1 MMNLYWFVSCF
12 FFFVFSFIKMF
23 QDAKFCCF
31 WQEEASSVP
40 SSYIEEM
47 GLIRILL
54 TSLHNCLFRSE
65 HSFLK
70 EKSLRL
76 LYFYCVQLSRSKQ
89 RDGRRAVTGA
99 SRPAGVDR
107 KESSPDPV
115 FMLILKGRTLRAF
128 PRLLSEATCE
138 AQASWPHPMHA
149 AVISRSFCC
158 LGHK

>member
-1 MMNLYWFVSCF
+1 MSSRVLPGSC
-12 FFFVFSFIKMF
+12 VVVLPP
-23 QDAKFCCF
+23 
-31 WQEEASSVP
+31 VP
-40 SSYIEEM
+40 SLYIEEM

-70 EKSLRL
+70 EKSLHL
-76 LYFYCVQLSRSKQ
+76 LYFYCIQLSKSKE

-115 FMLILKGRTLRAF
+115 FMLILKGRTLRVLS
-128 PRLLSEATCE
+128 RLLSEATCE
-138 AQASWPHPMHA
+138 AQASWPTLCMLLSLLEA
-149 AVISRSFCC
+149 FAV
-158 LGHK
+158 